1 MGTIVEPGVALIA
14 QRKDVPAGSISRWQ
28 QAQLHDLK
36 AGTMPIQENLPE
48 PGGVTAPPVAS
59 ATLIQEEKPRP
70 PRLIQWLRL
79 ALLLS
84 YLLPP
89 LCLLAGIASGNYPG
103 YIIVIFIQ
111 YVLPFMLLISLI
123 YLGVW
128 LTTRRRYRFDS
139 FWTTTIIVLMSALQ
153 LIVVAVAAFLLYQL
167 STYNNPYG

>member
-1 MGTIVEPGVALIA
+1 M
-14 QRKDVPAGSISRWQ
+14 
-28 QAQLHDLK
+28 
-36 AGTMPIQENLPE
+36 
-48 PGGVTAPPVAS
+48 
-59 ATLIQEEKPRP
+59 
-70 PRLIQWLRL
+70 RL

-89 LCLLAGIASGNYPG
+89 LCLLAGTASGNYPG

-139 FWTTTIIVLMSALQ
+139 LWTTTIIVLMSALQ
-153 LIVVAVAAFLLYQL
+153 LIVVALVAFVLYQL